1 MSSYP
6 LQYFRFGM
14 SNTDNCVAASASSI
28 IPTHDLGRASEKWYL
43 NYIASGAYQ
52 IVNVSNNQLLTS
64 NGNNVFLSNNSN
76 SESQKWNIEGVEKD
90 YEEYYLYYRITSN
103 SDKTK
108 SLTYSEDN
116 GFFLAQYTGD
126 GFQKYKLNLDG
137 LEGFAANCKTSQGEK
152 AGTIGGLLG
161 QVVYSNN
168 AEELEAHLK

>member
-1 MSSYP
+1 M
-6 LQYFRFGM
+6 L
-14 SNTDNCVAASASSI
+14 
-28 IPTHDLGRASEKWYL
+28 IPVK
-43 NYIASGAYQ
+43 
-52 IVNVSNNQLLTS
+52 
-64 NGNNVFLSNNSN
+64 NSN

-103 SDKTK
+103 SDNTK

-116 GFFLAQYTGD
+116 GFSLAQYTGD